1 MSTDRRKVQAVNKQN
16 SNQQIFG
23 PIGIFGRICRAAGF
37 CSMATMLLFLGLT
50 GCVTSGKY
58 FASDTAW
65 IKNNQTRQE
74 DVKSLLGQ
82 PFMVGNSGGS
92 PTWTYGYYRY
102 KLVGE
107 SFTKELKFYWNPD
120 RTVQSFS
127 FNSSFPED
135 ISGASDDRKPSRTG
149 GSNRPVSSPGSGD
162 GFHEKVRSVGDVSR

>member
-1 MSTDRRKVQAVNKQN
+1 MMNRIFARIALLMS
-16 SNQQIFG
+16 
-23 PIGIFGRICRAAGF
+23 
-37 CSMATMLLFLGLT
+37 LGLA

-58 FASDTAW
+58 FASETSW

-74 DVKSLLGQ
+74 DVRSLLGK

-102 KLVGE
+102 KLVGD

-135 ISGASDDRKPSRTG
+135 ISAAGGGLSTTKPLIDAK
-149 GSNRPVSSPGSGD
+149 PVSGDSGAR
-162 GFHEKVRSVGDVSR
+162 RSAGDVSR